1 MDRPHGH
8 PRWAILLL
16 ACVALF
22 AVAMVPR
29 GMVRATVAS
38 ELGAP
43 VPAAGEHLDSRE
55 EPGRDLPGVRVVV
68 SREEQGVDAADAAL
82 TSPTVHVERTD
93 TWEPLDGTEPLAAPE
108 PDLTRPSSPRAPPP
122 SI

>member
-1 MDRPHGH
+1 MDRPHGQ
-8 PRWAILLL
+8 PRWAFLLL
-16 ACVALF
+16 ACVALL

-38 ELGAP
+38 QIGAP
-43 VPAAGEHLDSRE
+43 APVAGEHLDARDA
-55 EPGRDLPGVRVVV
+55 PGRDLPGVRVVV

-82 TSPTVHVERTD
+82 TSPTVAAERSD
-93 TWEPLDGTEPLAAPE
+93 AWEPLDETAPVAAP
-108 PDLTRPSSPRAPPP
+108 DRHLTRPSSPRAPPT